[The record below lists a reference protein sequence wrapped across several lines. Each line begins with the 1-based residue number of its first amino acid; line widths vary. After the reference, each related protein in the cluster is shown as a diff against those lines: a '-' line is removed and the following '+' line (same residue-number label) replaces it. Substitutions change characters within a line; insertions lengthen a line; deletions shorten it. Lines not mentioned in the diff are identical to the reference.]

1 MGIEIG
7 IPALGIALVIGIMI
21 LRKRKIRGA
30 ISLIVFSCAL
40 IVWAS
45 AYCILRLGVQTGGP
59 IWLGLSYLGATAAAT
74 ALLAFVLKYT
84 NNDEWL
90 GKWGIVLLCLEPL
103 LTQVLFW
110 TSRWHPYFS
119 TGYFLTKTGIALIP
133 SPWYWIN
140 ASYSDGLMILALILL
155 TQTFLHKTTQYLLQ
169 SVMIGIGVL
178 IPILI
183 KIINLA
189 INLPVPNLELPLFSF
204 CITGALLVFAI
215 YRFNLINITPIPRDV
230 ILETLSDGW
239 MVVDMNDR
247 IVDMNPAAETLLG
260 VSREETF
267 GQPAENIMENWPKP
281 DQEPSVRELEIK
293 GTLRLHGELRILSVR
308 IMPMIRPPN
317 RQIGKI
323 VFWRNITERRKADNA
338 RQSARDEMFILLH
351 SISEAAFRTL
361 SLNDFLDE
369 TIIQIVLSFH
379 SQAGLVFLKE
389 GARPN
394 GGRPKAYLASHYGI
408 SHSDLEL
415 LTSSPEFARIVAN
428 TIEKNEPFL
437 VPDISTDPRLPPSV
451 QQLGSSSI
459 LMLSLT
465 TGEQE
470 GGVICLIKDGES
482 AFSQGEITRLGVVAE
497 ELASFIRSD
506 RKRQKSIAQEERLS
520 LVRDLHDSIAQ
531 KLYGVVTNTEAA
543 QAVLENGAPV
553 QAADL
558 AKIGESARKA
568 VKEMRLFLFQ
578 MKPVDLENKGLVGAL
593 TERLAAVEGRAN
605 IRARVL
611 TDDNINLSLEKETIL
626 YYVALEALNNIIK
639 HANNAS
645 IVTIHLKKRKASV
658 ILEVVDNGCGFD
670 PKSTGNGG
678 MGLRIMRE
686 RVNQVDGKVVIKSTP
701 GKGTKVIAT
710 VSENKTPYAAR
721 KRETHEEKTLAR
733 SR

>member
-710 VSENKTPYAAR
+710 VSENKTPYAAK

>member
-59 IWLGLSYLGATAAAT
+59 NWLGLSYLGATAAAT